1 MSSIRKRAS
10 SEVVERIVGIDWSG
24 RGDSAR
30 QRRHIWA
37 GVWTRGETM
46 QLEAGRTREEVAAW
60 LIELAAETPRM
71 VVGIDCCFS
80 YPAWFLAE
88 HGCPT
93 VFDFW
98 QHVVA
103 GQGERWL
110 ARECAEFAR
119 DERFWGKPHKRPAQ
133 FSGDGLR
140 SMYRHTDYDNKIA
153 QALEGGDAA
162 RALKMRGIT
171 PKSPFQIGGSGS
183 VGTGSLRAM
192 PMLLYLHDAGF
203 RVWPYENAAFGV
215 HPRQL
220 LVEIYTRLMTGP
232 VAKSNAAARKVYLT
246 AKRRADLLYKTIP
259 RGVLQKAL
267 GSEDAFDAFVTTLE
281 MVRHASEFPKLR
293 RTTDPALRLEG
304 ITWRPGVTRA
314 G

>member
-1 MSSIRKRAS
+1 
-10 SEVVERIVGIDWSG
+10 
-24 RGDSAR
+24 
-30 QRRHIWA
+30 
-37 GVWTRGETM
+37 
-46 QLEAGRTREEVAAW
+46 
-60 LIELAAETPRM
+60 
-71 VVGIDCCFS
+71 
-80 YPAWFLAE
+80 
-88 HGCPT
+88 
-93 VFDFW
+93 
-98 QHVVA
+98 
-103 GQGERWL
+103 
-110 ARECAEFAR
+110 
-119 DERFWGKPHKRPAQ
+119 
-133 FSGDGLR
+133 
-140 SMYRHTDYDNKIA
+140 
-153 QALEGGDAA
+153 
-162 RALKMRGIT
+162 
-171 PKSPFQIGGSGS
+171 
-183 VGTGSLRAM
+183 
-192 PMLLYLHDAGF
+192 MLLYLHDAGF